1 MFSIASKEWPGL
13 SKLSEECGEVVQ
25 VIGKLMGTQGSVHHW
40 DGTNLRDRLIEEIG
54 DLMAACEFV
63 AAHNHIFSEV
73 IARRDAK
80 YHIFSKWH
88 YEGDPLPVKL
98 TPAATLCGP
107 HE

>member
-54 DLMAACEFV
+54 DCWAACAF
-63 AAHNHIFSEV
+63 AAMQNDIYNEV
-73 IARRDAK
+73 VERMQMK
-80 YHIFSKWH
+80 LTLFEKWQR
-88 YEGDPLPVKL
+88 EGEPLPK
-98 TPAATLCGP
+98 
-107 HE
+107 